1 MTELIKLSALLIF
14 LIVLINL
21 ILKKPKQ
28 KPFDNKYKTIYKKQP
43 KSNKNITY
51 IESCWNEIEKHK

>member
-14 LIVLINL
+14 LIVLISL

-28 KPFDNKYKTIYKKQP
+28 KPFDNKYKTIYKKQH
-43 KSNKNITY
+43 KSNEPLSY
-51 IESCWNEIEKHK
+51 IDECWNEIEKHK